1 MLLSRFLSCFPG
13 EELPVSVLL
22 IDDRFFGVA
31 ELIKQIWLIEILS
44 TDLILFV

>member
-22 IDDRFFGVA
+22 IEDRFFGVA
-31 ELIKQIWLIEILS
+31 IGDQIIHLLTNEKVL
-44 TDLILFV
+44 LVM